1 MAYATINDMFKR
13 YSRQSLMTL
22 AEQMIDYDD
31 AGQPAQTVDDV
42 INAALQDASVEID
55 GYLDSRVTLPL
66 SVVPAPLVRLTCVFA
81 RYALEDISPT
91 DKATKEREQGLSWLR
106 SVASGDISLGLSS
119 AGERPES
126 SDTAI
131 MSSDGSVWN
140 RNRSKG
146 FI

>member
-1 MAYATINDMFKR
+1 MTYATINDMFKR
-13 YSRQSLMTL
+13 YSRQSLITL

-31 AGQPAQTVDDV
+31 KGQPVQAVDDV

-81 RYALEDISPT
+81 RYALEDVSPT
-91 DKATKEREQGLSWLR
+91 DKATKERDQGLQWLR
-106 SVASGDISLGLSS
+106 SVANGEISLGLSS

-126 SDTAI
+126 TDTAV
-131 MSSDGSVWN
+131 MNSDGSVWS
-140 RNRSKG
+140 RSRSKG